1 MITFQRNGTYKKGIF
16 RLWKNYVSKGKK
28 KKEFRM
34 SRSQESTLKRK
45 LSEPQK
51 KRRHSS
57 TVVS

>member
-1 MITFQRNGTYKKGIF
+1 MALTRKAFFGCGRIMSQKA
-16 RLWKNYVSKGKK
+16 KK

>member
-1 MITFQRNGTYKKGIF
+1 MALTRKAFLGCGRIMSQKT
-16 RLWKNYVSKGKK
+16 K

-51 KRRHSS
+51 K
-57 TVVS
+57 TKTQ

>member
-1 MITFQRNGTYKKGIF
+1 MITFQRNGTYKKGILGCG
-16 RLWKNYVSKGKK
+16 RIMSQKAK